1 MPCNGNGP
9 CRWEGQCVKSY
20 EQVFVQNDGE
30 SDTFLCT
37 FSGAGEQRGR
47 EGEKDE
53 SKEKVKQRRKRTK
66 GIE

>member
-1 MPCNGNGP
+1 MEMVHAGKRGNVLSHKNR
-9 CRWEGQCVKSY
+9 CLFRMMVS
-20 EQVFVQNDGE
+20 E

-53 SKEKVKQRRKRTK
+53 RKEKVKQRRKRTK
-66 GIE
+66 GLA